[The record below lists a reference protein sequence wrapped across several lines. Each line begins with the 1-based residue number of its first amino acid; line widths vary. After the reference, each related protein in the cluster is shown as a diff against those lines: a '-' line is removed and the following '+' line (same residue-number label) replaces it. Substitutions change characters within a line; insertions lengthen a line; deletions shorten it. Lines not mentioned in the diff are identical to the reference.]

1 VPLFSLV
8 HGGPEFMMRLVL
20 GVQLLLLAG
29 TAWLLIRT
37 LQRLEA
43 PEVSLVSVLG
53 VTFLALHP
61 SWNGMESA
69 LVLFSLAALFAYGR
83 AADVFGGAPSHSA
96 LILGLLLGL
105 LFLARLDTVFFGF
118 PVLVVAILSGSGRP
132 ALRIRRA
139 MLIGAGTTLMVMP
152 YLLWNLHMTGFLM
165 PISGQLKS
173 TFPDVSFE
181 PSRIARFGSR
191 YLLCLLA
198 SGLYLVYAAWR
209 RVGRRAAPRSDGY
222 LEGALAVGAA
232 AMWLHALHS
241 ALFMRWAVFRW
252 HHIWYGVVAALVV
265 GWVFG
270 RAREGWPLLKR
281 PAAAAAV
288 ALVLGLG
295 GAAEVFRQDF
305 VVRRSPWHRAAY
317 AAGRWASEHTPPS
330 AVFGMYDAGVFGYFS
345 GRSVINLDGV
355 VNDLPYQD
363 SLREGR
369 LVEYLRKSRVG
380 YLVSHEVGKREA
392 LNDYERT
399 FVRVRSQL
407 YPAVVDSIEVCRADE
422 VYRSDPYPHEGK
434 HLVSFVIWRL
444 RDPR

>member
-1 VPLFSLV
+1 
-8 HGGPEFMMRLVL
+8 
-20 GVQLLLLAG
+20 
-29 TAWLLIRT
+29 
-37 LQRLEA
+37 
-43 PEVSLVSVLG
+43 
-53 VTFLALHP
+53 
-61 SWNGMESA
+61 
-69 LVLFSLAALFAYGR
+69 
-83 AADVFGGAPSHSA
+83 
-96 LILGLLLGL
+96 
-105 LFLARLDTVFFGF
+105 
-118 PVLVVAILSGSGRP
+118 
-132 ALRIRRA
+132 
-139 MLIGAGTTLMVMP
+139 
-152 YLLWNLHMTGFLM
+152 
-165 PISGQLKS
+165 
-173 TFPDVSFE
+173 
-181 PSRIARFGSR
+181 
-191 YLLCLLA
+191 
-198 SGLYLVYAAWR
+198 
-209 RVGRRAAPRSDGY
+209 
-222 LEGALAVGAA
+222 
-232 AMWLHALHS
+232 MWLHALHS